1 MSREKQLSCL
11 IYTQQ
16 QGEQE
21 LRRVTIDKKDGGS
34 RTLLVPCSL
43 LKGVQRNILHHVL
56 DERPVSPCA
65 QAYRKGTDIRGN
77 ASCHLGKKLVLK
89 LDISH
94 FFDSILFPRVISAAF
109 PGYVVSSG
117 RCRASGKSVL
127 LPGTPAPGLSGF
139 PGHLQSGDAPL

>member
-11 IYTQQ
+11 YTLSNR
-16 QGEQE
+16 GSRNY
-21 LRRVTIDKKDGGS
+21 RRVTIDKKDGGS
-34 RTLLVPCSL
+34 RTLLVPCGL

-94 FFDSILFPRVISAAF
+94 FLTASFF
-109 PGYVVSSG
+109 PGYTEPLFPKPCFPRRQ
-117 RCRASGKSVL
+117 RCFSQACAAAMRDCPRAR
-127 LPGTPAPGLSGF
+127 PHPRPF
-139 PGHLQSGDAPL
+139 PIW